1 MIIFFILVI
10 YLFQITISSKISFDI
25 SRSKSFNNLT
35 PLNVHLQT
43 PDTTERI
50 NPIDLILL
58 VDDSGSMNGQK
69 LSLIKETIPQMI
81 NLMGDEDRLSIFK
94 FTYSPTRL
102 LNLTPMDENGKKKL
116 WEQYEIL

>member
-1 MIIFFILVI
+1 MINFFILVI
-10 YLFQITISSKISFDI
+10 YLFQIIISSKISFEI

-69 LSLIKETIPQMI
+69 LSLIQETLPQMI

-94 FTYSPTRL
+94 FTYSPTNL

-116 WEQYEIL
+116 WEQ